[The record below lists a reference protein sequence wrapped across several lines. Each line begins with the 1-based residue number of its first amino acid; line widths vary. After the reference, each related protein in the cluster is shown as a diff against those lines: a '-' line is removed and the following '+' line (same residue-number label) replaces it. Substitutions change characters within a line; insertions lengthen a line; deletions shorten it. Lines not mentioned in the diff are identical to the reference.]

1 MSGHVSSP
9 GTSSN
14 AAPVLEKQAIMAWT
28 GIALEADGP
37 DPCGL
42 ARLGSQNRRELGP
55 RDALCCPPPSP
66 RRRAE
71 ICLCAVGPCG
81 LSRPGFSSG
90 RWRHHRL
97 PCSDSRN
104 FHLKSHCPASFD
116 SYLCLF
122 PGVMRNLQ
130 TAACTPRPPKPHA
143 SLRGEKPRRGLE
155 SSSLPPARLVLPQH
169 RPLTPAPSPGAMGRA
184 QSSSLGRR
192 YLCLFVCLCVH
203 ASAVIRLLARALRL
217 CACAC
222 TCVCVRAHACA
233 CMCTRAAP
241 SPLPTSARWSRG
253 SPHQRPPPGRRR
265 CPRRKTPSPA
275 ARVTSWQETRPL
287 ARQVRP
293 GRPGRVWL
301 ERTVLR
307 LSTDLAATL
316 RSDSP
321 AQGSRAHGERAEST
335 LILRGESEEGS
346 ACHLGLTMLKPQWGG
361 GRAGEVSSLHVK
373 KRDRTLEGPKPCS
386 GPHS

>member
-1 MSGHVSSP
+1 MWFGSSGLTEQERAGSS
-9 GTSSN
+9 GC
-14 AAPVLEKQAIMAWT
+14 PVLPAPQ
-28 GIALEADGP
+28 
-37 DPCGL
+37 
-42 ARLGSQNRRELGP
+42 
-55 RDALCCPPPSP
+55 PPPAGRDLPLCSWALRPQQTWVFFRTMAPSP
-66 RRRAE
+66 AALLRFPKFPFK
-71 ICLCAVGPCG
+71 VS
-81 LSRPGFSSG
+81 LS
-90 RWRHHRL
+90 
-97 PCSDSRN
+97 
-104 FHLKSHCPASFD
+104 
-116 SYLCLF
+116 CLF
-122 PGVMRNLQ
+122 RFLSLPLPWGDAESPDGSLH
-130 TAACTPRPPKPHA
+130 PPPPKPHA

-203 ASAVIRLLARALRL
+203 ASAVIRLLACALRL

-233 CMCTRAAP
+233 CVCTRAAP

-265 CPRRKTPSPA
+265 CPRRRTPSPA

>member
-71 ICLCAVGPCG
+71 ICLCAVEPCG

-90 RWRHHRL
+90 RRRHHRL

-122 PGVMRNLQ
+122 PGAMRNLQ
-130 TAACTPRPPKPHA
+130 TAGQPAPPAPQTTRVA
-143 SLRGEKPRRGLE
+143 PRRKAE
-155 SSSLPPARLVLPQH
+155 TWARILPPDSPFPSFALSHLRLPPGRWVELSP
-169 RPLTPAPSPGAMGRA
+169 PLSAAVTAACSCV
-184 QSSSLGRR
+184 S
-192 YLCLFVCLCVH
+192 VH
-203 ASAVIRLLARALRL
+203 ASAVIRLLACALRL
-217 CACAC
+217 CACAR
-222 TCVCVRAHACA
+222 TCVCVRVHAC
-233 CMCTRAAP
+233 CSISAP
-241 SPLPTSARWSRG
+241 GLG
-253 SPHQRPPPGRRR
+253 
-265 CPRRKTPSPA
+265 
-275 ARVTSWQETRPL
+275 
-287 ARQVRP
+287 
-293 GRPGRVWL
+293 
-301 ERTVLR
+301 VLR
-307 LSTDLAATL
+307 IRGLLLA
-316 RSDSP
+316 
-321 AQGSRAHGERAEST
+321 
-335 LILRGESEEGS
+335 
-346 ACHLGLTMLKPQWGG
+346 GG
-361 GRAGEVSSLHVK
+361 GVPGVGRLLRQPG
-373 KRDRTLEGPKPCS
+373 
-386 GPHS
+386 

>member
-122 PGVMRNLQ
+122 PGAMRNLQ
-130 TAACTPRPPKPHA
+130 TAACTPRPPNHTRRSA
-143 SLRGEKPRRGLE
+143 EKSRDVG
-155 SSSLPPARLVLPQH
+155 SNPPARP
-169 RPLTPAPSPGAMGRA
+169 
-184 QSSSLGRR
+184 
-192 YLCLFVCLCVH
+192 
-203 ASAVIRLLARALRL
+203 
-217 CACAC
+217 
-222 TCVCVRAHACA
+222 
-233 CMCTRAAP
+233 TR
-241 SPLPTSARWSRG
+241 
-253 SPHQRPPPGRRR
+253 
-265 CPRRKTPSPA
+265 PSPA
-275 ARVTSWQETRPL
+275 SPSHTCAFPRGDGSSSVLLSRPPLPLPVRVSLFTRLP
-287 ARQVRP
+287 
-293 GRPGRVWL
+293 
-301 ERTVLR
+301 
-307 LSTDLAATL
+307 
-316 RSDSP
+316 
-321 AQGSRAHGERAEST
+321 
-335 LILRGESEEGS
+335 
-346 ACHLGLTMLKPQWGG
+346 
-361 GRAGEVSSLHVK
+361 SSV
-373 KRDRTLEGPKPCS
+373 C
-386 GPHS
+386 